1 MRSHE
6 QPKLLSLQQN
16 DDCKLPT
23 PLVVRQ
29 NRPPRV
35 KHIQYMEARLLDC
48 FSNIFIR
55 LIRYNADNVIINV
68 PAGSSVDAILK
79 LREQDVSLKP
89 ES

>member
-1 MRSHE
+1 
-6 QPKLLSLQQN
+6 
-16 DDCKLPT
+16 
-23 PLVVRQ
+23 
-29 NRPPRV
+29 
-35 KHIQYMEARLLDC
+35 MEARLLDC